1 MQTQIISGKVTQ
13 EDRYP
18 WMVSVSVKKSGNQYR
33 TCGGSLINDRYV
45 LTAAHCLETR
55 PLASEIILM
64 LGAYKQNERWFQG
77 ENREKL
83 EAQYYF
89 KNSGYFF
96 QSNSPDE
103 LALIKLEKPVQLGN
117 KWKPV
122 CLPNFSTHSNLFVYG
137 WGDQND
143 NKKRVDA
150 KIMHEVEIDE
160 VANST
165 CTNQYWG
172 SSFIPEQHICAGTKG
187 GTCQGDSG
195 GPVSTRHDGHVYQ
208 VGVVSFGQIGCGI
221 QGQIKPDISQRVT
234 HHLPWIQA
242 NTRDAQWCFGSDVPD
257 FTLRNLAAKN

>member
-1 MQTQIISGKVTQ
+1 
-13 EDRYP
+13 
-18 WMVSVSVKKSGNQYR
+18 MVSVLVKKSGNIYG

-45 LTAAHCLETR
+45 LTAAHCLKTR
-55 PLASEIILM
+55 PQASDIILM
-64 LGAYKQNERWFQG
+64 LGAYMNNERWSQQ

-83 EAQYYF
+83 EAESYLIHPGYPF
-89 KNSGYFF
+89 KVASVE
-96 QSNSPDE
+96 DV
-103 LALIKLEKPVQLGN
+103 ALIKLKKPVQLGS

-122 CLPNFSTHSNLFVYG
+122 CLPNFSTHTNLFVYG
-137 WGDQND
+137 WGRQNEGTTQV
-143 NKKRVDA
+143 KATV
-150 KIMHEVEIDE
+150 MHEVEIDE

-195 GPVSTRHDGHVYQ
+195 GPVSTRHGGRVYQ
-208 VGVVSFGQIGCGI
+208 VGVVSFGQEGCGI
-221 QGQIKPDISQRVT
+221 QGQIKPDVSQRVT